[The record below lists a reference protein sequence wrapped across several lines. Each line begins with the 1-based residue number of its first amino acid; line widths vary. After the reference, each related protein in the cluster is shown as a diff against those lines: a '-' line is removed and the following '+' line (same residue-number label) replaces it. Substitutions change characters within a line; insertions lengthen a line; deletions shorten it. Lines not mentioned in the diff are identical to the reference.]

1 MLRRELGYPD
11 GTVTVTEFLDLE
23 VGGAVD
29 PSVFSAAAGS
39 FFGGRRRPDRGV
51 GRWMTSAWR
60 RSRWSP
66 GLAAGGLGA
75 AIKYTPKRHV
85 DPFAAATAED
95 PDDVMPDD
103 EPLPAWARRGQARA
117 RTACGGGREADGRTP
132 VSDEVLNLL
141 YRGGLEPAPFSARLC
156 EWTDGEVVG
165 GAMLGAVPESARR
178 AGFGGVGFLV
188 DTILTLKTRPRP
200 YFACRSTAYGSAG
213 GTGSESIASSAR
225 RRLGRG
231 DVRWESVIATR

>member
-1 MLRRELGYPD
+1 M
-11 GTVTVTEFLDLE
+11 
-23 VGGAVD
+23 VG
-29 PSVFSAAAGS
+29 
-39 FFGGRRRPDRGV
+39 
-51 GRWMTSAWR
+51 
-60 RSRWSP
+60 

-75 AIKYTPKRHV
+75 AIKYTPKRQV

-95 PDDVMPDD
+95 PDDAMPDD
-103 EPLPAWARRGQARA
+103 EPLPAWAAAGS
-117 RTACGGGREADGRTP
+117 GGGRRRTRRRADGAEARRRSGRTP

-141 YRGGLEPAPFSARLC
+141 YRGGLEPAPFSGRLR

-188 DTILTLKTRPRP
+188 DTIFAVEDCPARLSTR
-200 YFACRSTAYGSAG
+200 FTACGSAG
-213 GTGSESIASSAR
+213 GTGSGSIASSVR

-231 DVRWESVIATR
+231 EFRCGSVIARW